1 MLTLNRVDAM
11 FARTASILA
20 LVATATHA
28 LQHTPPSRAPP
39 SRAPPSRAPL
49 ARHATEILLV
59 DHVNLNHEK
68 GRHDLL
74 HAFYFDFLG
83 FAVDPRKAANVE
95 TGKKTLWANA
105 GIHQLHLPEGE
116 PRAQALDGRITV
128 SYASLDHFTEARVER
143 ARDIMGGTK
152 FDVRPSPDGYDV
164 RDPWGTPFVVRAGDG
179 FADDRGAQP
188 GAPSVPAGFSDITLN
203 VSPDADLAG
212 VRRFYRDVMGV
223 DEADANLYED
233 SLLILN
239 VGPTTLTFVKKPFG
253 KARHAELGVDEDG
266 RPTNAGI
273 HVSMYVADLGA
284 CYDRAA
290 ALGLGFVNYRFK
302 RRALDRAE
310 ALDQCMFRVLDVVDP
325 ENPSAGPIV
334 QVEHEIRSCVKPDG
348 SKYKSCPLSE
358 VP

>member
-1 MLTLNRVDAM
+1 MLAQNK
-11 FARTASILA
+11 ASILA

-143 ARDIMGGTK
+143 A
-152 FDVRPSPDGYDV
+152 PP
-164 RDPWGTPFVVRAGDG
+164 
-179 FADDRGAQP
+179 
-188 GAPSVPAGFSDITLN
+188 
-203 VSPDADLAG
+203 
-212 VRRFYRDVMGV
+212 
-223 DEADANLYED
+223 
-233 SLLILN
+233 
-239 VGPTTLTFVKKPFG
+239 
-253 KARHAELGVDEDG
+253 
-266 RPTNAGI
+266 
-273 HVSMYVADLGA
+273 
-284 CYDRAA
+284 
-290 ALGLGFVNYRFK
+290 
-302 RRALDRAE
+302 
-310 ALDQCMFRVLDVVDP
+310 
-325 ENPSAGPIV
+325 
-334 QVEHEIRSCVKPDG
+334 
-348 SKYKSCPLSE
+348 
-358 VP
+358 